1 MRITPV
7 EKEQAPETVRPV
19 YEALEKK
26 FGRVTSFYKVLANW
40 PEVLAG
46 FTQMYDAVWAESKL
60 PPNLKELAYL
70 RTSILNGCE
79 Y

>member
-7 EKEQAPETVRPV
+7 EKDRATETVRRV
-19 YEALEKK
+19 YEGLEQKV
-26 FGRVTSFYKVLANW
+26 GRVTNFYKVLANW

-60 PPNLKELAYL
+60 SPSLKELAYL
-70 RTSILNGCE
+70 RSSILNGCE